1 MIGQR
6 NFEVRFLEGKV
17 RRLEREIAKLR
28 EQGERL
34 LDKTLELGTNNAK
47 LRELVRYAYECAIHS
62 DHATCDD
69 CRRMNG
75 YCILEQRM
83 SELGVPGTEVNDG

>member
-1 MIGQR
+1 MMEQR
-6 NFEVRFLEGKV
+6 NFEVRFLEDKV
-17 RRLEREIAKLR
+17 KRLERKIAKLQK
-28 EQGERL
+28 QGERL

-83 SELGVPGTEVNDG
+83 RELGVEP

>member
-1 MIGQR
+1 MMKQR
-6 NFEVRFLEGKV
+6 NFEVRFLDDKV
-17 RRLEREIAKLR
+17 KRLERKIAELQK
-28 EQGERL
+28 QGERL

-83 SELGVPGTEVNDG
+83 RELGVEP